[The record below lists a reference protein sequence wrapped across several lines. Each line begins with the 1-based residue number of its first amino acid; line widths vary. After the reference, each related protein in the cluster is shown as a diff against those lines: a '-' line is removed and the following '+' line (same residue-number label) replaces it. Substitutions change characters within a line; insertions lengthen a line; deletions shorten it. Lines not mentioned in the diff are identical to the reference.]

1 MTLDNHT
8 CYAQTLNAVRI
19 DCALCKPFCISNL
32 LCLGIEHL
40 NKVAAYNLALLLRVG
55 NAFKV
60 FEELL
65 TCINSDNVESESLIC
80 LHNLLEF
87 VLAQHS
93 VVNEDTCKVLSDGT
107 VKQCS
112 TNRRVDAAAQTENYA
127 VVAQLLL
134 KLAHRRVNERSG
146 APLLLASA
154 NVNNEVLQQEL
165 AL

>member
-1 MTLDNHT
+1 MHLLRQSANVVMALDNHT
-8 CYAQTLNAVRI
+8 CYAQTLNAVGI
-19 DCALCKPFCISNL
+19 DCALCKPLGISNL

-65 TCINSDNVESESLIC
+65 ACINADNVESESLIC
-80 LHNLLEF
+80 LHNLLELI
-87 VLAQHS
+87 LAQHS

-112 TNRRVDAAAQTENYA
+112 TN
-127 VVAQLLL
+127 
-134 KLAHRRVNERSG
+134 
-146 APLLLASA
+146 
-154 NVNNEVLQQEL
+154 
-165 AL
+165 